1 MRFSPKAA
9 MALALAVAPFV
20 SHPAFAQTTPPAAA
34 PGPVTAPDPVIAK
47 VGSDDIHMSE
57 LSEAAQALPDSMRQM
72 PPNVLYPMLL
82 DQLIDRD
89 ALVISAKKQG
99 LDNDPQVKRDIERAV
114 DTTLQNA
121 LIKRD
126 VGPTITEAAIHA
138 RYDATIAGKPG
149 ETEVDARHILLKT
162 KDEADKVIT
171 ELKGGAD
178 FATLAKK
185 YSTDPAGTQGG
196 DLGFFKKDDM
206 LPEFSATAFALKPGE
221 YTQTPVQT
229 RYGWHVIEVVARRQA
244 NPPTYE
250 EAHDQ
255 LRQKMIEEGLQK
267 VIGAAR
273 VGVTIV
279 RFNPDGSSLRATD
292 AAEPPPPP
300 AKN

>member
-1 MRFSPKAA
+1 V
-9 MALALAVAPFV
+9 ALAQTPQPVA
-20 SHPAFAQTTPPAAA
+20 
-34 PGPVTAPDPVIAK
+34 DPVVAK
-47 VGSDDIHMSE
+47 VDGHEIHVSD
-57 LSEAAQALPDSMRQM
+57 LSEAAQALPDNMRQM
-72 PPNVLYPMLL
+72 PPTMLYPMLL

-99 LDNDPQVKRDIERAV
+99 LEDDPLVKRELQRAA

-149 ETEVDARHILLKT
+149 EEEVDARHILLKT
-162 KDEADKVIT
+162 KAEADKVIT

-178 FATLAKK
+178 FAALAKK
-185 YSTDPAGTQGG
+185 YSTDPAGAQGG

-206 LPEFSATAFALKPGE
+206 LPEFSAAAFALKPGE
-221 YTQTPVQT
+221 YTQAPVQT
-229 RYGWHVIEVVARRQA
+229 RYGWHVIEAVARRQA

-267 VIGAAR
+267 VIGAAK

-279 RFNPDGSSLRATD
+279 RFNPDGSPLRATD
-292 AAEPPPPP
+292 AAEPPSPP